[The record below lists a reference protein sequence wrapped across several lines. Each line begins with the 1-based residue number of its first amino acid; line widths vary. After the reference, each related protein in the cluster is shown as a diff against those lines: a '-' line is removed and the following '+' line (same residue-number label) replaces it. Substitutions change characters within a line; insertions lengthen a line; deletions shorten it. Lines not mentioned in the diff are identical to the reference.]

1 MVTTSDNVS
10 HMILLNPY
18 SKEYLDMRKQLTPDE
33 LVSLK
38 KLLRK
43 RSDER
48 YKLKKNSNKMS
59 LDNNKISELS
69 ATTASGVQSSD
80 DMSINVRLIKD
91 IVSDMLKIMKTSNSS
106 ESRTTITPSA
116 SDIIE
121 SYNNDNMLSH
131 VEILTNLI
139 QYMFISCLYYINI
152 YK

>member
-48 YKLKKNSNKMS
+48 YKLKKNNNKLS
-59 LDNNKISELS
+59 LDNTKIPELS
-69 ATTASGVQSSD
+69 VTTASGVQSSD

-106 ESRTTITPSA
+106 VSRSTITPSA

-131 VEILTNLI
+131 VEILTN
-139 QYMFISCLYYINI
+139 
-152 YK
+152 

>member
-48 YKLKKNSNKMS
+48 YKLKKNSNKMT

-69 ATTASGVQSSD
+69 QTTASGVQSSD

-91 IVSDMLKIMKTSNSS
+91 IVSDMLKIMKTSNPS
-106 ESRTTITPSA
+106 ESRTPITPSA

-131 VEILTNLI
+131 VEILTT
-139 QYMFISCLYYINI
+139 
-152 YK
+152 